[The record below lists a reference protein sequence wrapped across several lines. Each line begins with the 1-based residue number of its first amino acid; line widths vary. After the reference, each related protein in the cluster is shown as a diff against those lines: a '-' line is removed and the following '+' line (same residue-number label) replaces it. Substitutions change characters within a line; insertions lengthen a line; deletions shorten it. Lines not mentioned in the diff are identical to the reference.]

1 MKYRLLLAWVSMLCF
16 GVAHAQDIT
25 IRFDGNKVKVLQ
37 DAKDSVKV
45 EVDGAHVYVVSTF
58 ESHTLEVLLTGKSED
73 GQLVLKSEGRA
84 KIRMKG
90 LNLTSQ
96 EGAPLW
102 LKNRKRVEITA
113 EKGTENTLKVA
124 ACNDTANHKAAVI
137 WAKDKIRLSGK
148 GVLNVMA
155 TGDGCKG
162 INCKDNI
169 TIEDL
174 TLNVETRGNN
184 LGVKENAFGGFGGL
198 FGRGFPEMNDSTMQG
213 GFGGLFGGGFGRFGE
228 RNDSTRQG
236 RGFGGP
242 FGGPRGDFAGPPQM
256 GGFGGP
262 FGGDFPEMND
272 STMQGG
278 FGGGPF
284 AGFGGFGERSD
295 TTDLGYTI
303 PAGKNKYVGSTKGIK
318 AQGKVMINSG
328 RVTVVTH
335 AAGAEGIEGKLGIEL
350 NGGEVNVRAVD
361 DAINSGGRIYFN
373 GANVVARS
381 TNNDAVDSNYGGG
394 FGMFFGGGGF
404 GQQNQQDGAA
414 IIITGGTVYA
424 WSEVGMPEE
433 GLDCDFAPIEIT
445 GGKVFTVGAGMGDMP
460 SVPTNETA
468 KQPTALI
475 IGINI
480 QKDEPV
486 YIFDAQGK
494 QIDAVT
500 VPFSLGRSSSLITTP
515 AFKVGE
521 TYTVKTKNNE
531 KAFSLKENFT
541 VVR

>member
-198 FGRGFPEMNDSTMQG
+198 FGRG
-213 GFGGLFGGGFGRFGE
+213 
-228 RNDSTRQG
+228 
-236 RGFGGP
+236 
-242 FGGPRGDFAGPPQM
+242 
-256 GGFGGP
+256 
-262 FGGDFPEMND
+262 FPEMND